1 MKNKNYFYN
10 FGLFGGII
18 SIFIWSLTPLVV
30 TVLKQSVNAIMVAF
44 LLQLVGLFAA
54 VIFTLWLYFI
64 KYDMSFLKEIPMKA
78 YKWIITA
85 GIVESLSYIA
95 FYFAIQYGGAMQATV
110 VHYLWPLMLIV
121 LSQTFMTNTTLKLNF
136 YQWILVFLAITGSYF
151 VITGGIN
158 IFTSN
163 YFKLPLLWAFASA
176 FLSAV
181 NSYAYKRFG
190 NYFTMTK
197 WQQHAIILTPRVF
210 VQVIVAFIAVLIL
223 KAYVWQADF
232 QSIALIFYLGIFTL
246 FLSHIGFSYALHNM
260 PTEPLSIAT
269 YATPALSLIWVAV
282 FLRQNMPNIA
292 LAGAG
297 LVFVCVAL
305 AQSKERYLNT
315 ASGLILSTSIISLL
329 ILILP
334 HLFIKTIY
342 FTFADGILISVT
354 GIIFSIIIG
363 FTLSRLHSRNKETD
377 LILIKINNNIQ
388 ECINQFPEIKESM
401 IEIAKLILFIDANNS
416 VNKDEVVEKINNI
429 SDIKEKITKKYK
441 FNNKL
446 ILNTFKNLDE
456 WIYLRNMGL
465 SLPEWFAIISLGFI
479 LVIGIITS
487 SAQTWFAHLIALLLS
502 VVITILI
509 ISVHDYEINRLSK
522 QPMYLFSAKQSVLR
536 KNYGGVVI
544 PEKQWVNSLF
554 PLTKQFLKLIII
566 NTAGESE
573 EKNILKETIIS
584 KKLIWMLGSV
594 GVILGLIA
602 IIIG

>member
-1 MKNKNYFYN
+1 MKNNNSFYS

-30 TVLKQSVNAIMVAF
+30 AVLKQSVNAIMVAF
-44 LLQLVGLFAA
+44 LLQLVGFFAA
-54 VIFTLWLYFI
+54 GLFTLWLYFT
-64 KYDMSFLKEIPMKA
+64 KYDMSFLKEIPLKA
-78 YKWIITA
+78 YKWIIFA
-85 GIVESLSYIA
+85 GIVESLSYIS

-110 VHYLWPLMLIV
+110 VHYLWPLILIV
-121 LSQTFMTNTTLKLNF
+121 LSQTFITNTTLKLNF

-158 IFTSN
+158 IFTSD
-163 YFKLPLLWAFASA
+163 YFKFPLLWAFASA
-176 FLSAV
+176 FLSAM

-190 NYFTMTK
+190 KYFTMTK

-210 VQVIVAFIAVLIL
+210 VQVITAFAAVLL
-223 KAYVWQADF
+223 FKAYVWQADF
-232 QSIALIFYLGIFTL
+232 QSVALIFYLGIFTL

-260 PTEPLSIAT
+260 PTEPLSVAT
-269 YATPALSLIWVAV
+269 YATPALSLIWLAV
-282 FLRQNMPNIA
+282 FLHRNMPNIA

-297 LVFVCVAL
+297 LVFICVVL

-315 ASGLILSTSIISLL
+315 TSGLILSTSIISIL

-334 HLFIKTIY
+334 HLFVKSIY
-342 FTFADGILISVT
+342 FSFSVGISVA

-363 FTLSRLHSRNKETD
+363 FILSRLDLRNRETD

-388 ECINQFPEIKESM
+388 NCINQFPEIKESM
-401 IEIAKLILFIDANNS
+401 IEIAKIILFIDANNS
-416 VNKDEVVEKINNI
+416 INKDDVMDKIN
-429 SDIKEKITKKYK
+429 KINDFKDKIAKNHK
-441 FNNKL
+441 FNNDL
-446 ILNTFKNLDE
+446 ISNTFKDLDE
-456 WIYLRNMGL
+456 WIYLRNISL
-465 SLPEWFAIISLGFI
+465 SLPEWFAVISLGFI
-479 LVIGIITS
+479 LVFGIITS
-487 SAQTWFAHLIALLLS
+487 SAQTWFAHLLTLLLS

-536 KNYGGVVI
+536 KNYSGIVI
-544 PEKQWVNSLF
+544 PEKQWINSLF
-554 PLTKQFLKLIII
+554 PLTKQFLKLIVI

-584 KKLIWMLGSV
+584 KKLIWILGSV

-602 IIIG
+602 IIR

>member
-1 MKNKNYFYN
+1 MKNNPFYN
-10 FGLFGGII
+10 FGLFGGTI

-44 LLQLVGLFAA
+44 LLQLVGLVAA
-54 VIFTLWLYFI
+54 TIFTSYLYFA
-64 KYDMSFLKEIPMKA
+64 KYDMSFLKEIPIKA
-78 YKWIITA
+78 YKWIIIA
-85 GIVESLSYIA
+85 GVVESLSYIA

-110 VHYLWPLMLIV
+110 VHYLWPLILIV
-121 LSQTFMTNTTLKLNF
+121 LSQVFITNTTLRLNF
-136 YQWILVFLAITGSYF
+136 YQWFLVFLAIIGSYF

-158 IFTSN
+158 IFTSS

-176 FLSAV
+176 FLSAM

-197 WQQHAIILTPRVF
+197 WQQHAIILTPRVL

-232 QSIALIFYLGIFTL
+232 QSIALILYLGIFTL

-282 FLRQNMPNIA
+282 FLHQNMPNIA

-297 LVFVCVAL
+297 IVFVCVVL

-315 ASGLILSTSIISLL
+315 ASGLILALSIISLL

-334 HLFIKTIY
+334 HLFIESIY
-342 FTFADGILISVT
+342 FGFANGLSIA

-363 FTLSRLHSRNKETD
+363 FTLSRLHLRNKETD
-377 LILIKINNNIQ
+377 LILIKVNNNIQ
-388 ECINQFPEIKESM
+388 DCINKFPETKEYM

-416 VNKDEVVEKINNI
+416 INKDDVIEKINKIN
-429 SDIKEKITKKYK
+429 DIKNKIEND
-441 FNNKL
+441 FRLNDDL
-446 ILNTFKNLDE
+446 ISNTFKDLDE
-456 WIYLRNMGL
+456 WIYLRNIGL
-465 SLPEWFAIISLGFI
+465 SLPEWFAILSLGFI
-479 LVIGIITS
+479 LVMGIIMS
-487 SAQTWFAHLIALLLS
+487 SSQTWFAHGVALLLS
-502 VVITILI
+502 TVIIILI

-536 KNYGGVVI
+536 KNYGGLVI
-544 PEKQWVNSLF
+544 PEKQWANSLF
-554 PLTKQFLKLIII
+554 PLTRQYLKLITI
-566 NTAGESE
+566 NSAGESE

-584 KKLIWMLGSV
+584 KKLIWILGSV

-602 IIIG
+602 IIR

>member
-1 MKNKNYFYN
+1 MKNKNSLYN

-30 TVLKQSVNAIMVAF
+30 TVLKQSVNAVMVAF
-44 LLQLVGLFAA
+44 LLQLVGLSAS
-54 VIFTLWLYFI
+54 VIFTLWLYFT
-64 KYDMSFLKEIPMKA
+64 KYDMSFLKEIPVKA
-78 YKWIITA
+78 YKWIILA
-85 GIVESLSYIA
+85 GIVESLSYIT

-110 VHYLWPLMLIV
+110 VHYLWPLILIV
-121 LSQTFMTNTTLKLNF
+121 LSQTFITNTTLKLNF
-136 YQWILVFLAITGSYF
+136 YQWFLVFLAIIGSYF

-158 IFTSN
+158 IFTSS

-176 FLSAV
+176 FLSAM
-181 NSYAYKRFG
+181 NSYSYKKFG

-210 VQVIVAFIAVLIL
+210 IQVIVAFIVVLIL
-223 KAYVWQADF
+223 KDYVWQADF

-260 PTEPLSIAT
+260 STEPLSIAT

-282 FLRQNMPNIA
+282 FLHQNMPNIA
-292 LAGAG
+292 LSGAG
-297 LVFVCVAL
+297 LVFVCVVL

-315 ASGLILSTSIISLL
+315 ASGLILSVSIISLL

-334 HLFIKTIY
+334 HPFIKSIY
-342 FTFADGILISVT
+342 FGFANGISVT

-363 FTLSRLHSRNKETD
+363 FTLSRLHLRNKETD
-377 LILIKINNNIQ
+377 IILIKINNNIQ
-388 ECINQFPEIKESM
+388 ECINQFPEIKSHM
-401 IEIAKLILFIDANNS
+401 IEIAKLVLFIDANNS
-416 VNKDEVVEKINNI
+416 INKDDVVEKINKINGI
-429 SDIKEKITKKYK
+429 KDEIVKNFGLKNNDI
-441 FNNKL
+441 
-446 ILNTFKNLDE
+446 ILKTFKDLDE
-456 WIYLRNMGL
+456 WIYIRNIGL

-479 LVIGIITS
+479 LVLGIITS
-487 SAQTWFAHLIALLLS
+487 SAQTWFGHSIALLLS
-502 VVITILI
+502 VVITILV

-536 KNYGGVVI
+536 KNYGGIVI
-544 PEKQWVNSLF
+544 PEKQWNNRLF

-566 NTAGESE
+566 NSAGESE
-573 EKNILKETIIS
+573 EKSILKETVIS
-584 KKLIWMLGSV
+584 KKLIWILGSV

-602 IIIG
+602 IIR